1 LRFSFLKNLKGEA
14 HEYNS
19 IEGWTTLSLNEVMM
33 GVAIGVGSTVIAT
46 GITFYVKDYLKER
59 TKFRKF
65 KEKFEQI
72 AGKNAQ
78 VMIPYVGQ
86 VKIVDINRQGIV
98 VESQLCK
105 TFIPIDRVFQ
115 TEISLPVENYDALSK
130 ELIVKS
136 TKESFNLIFPLI
148 MDAMKEMV
156 VKEFVDSD
164 SQLNAVMVLQ
174 LKTQLKNL
182 GYEVSDKVGEKT
194 PTIKQITEHYEKK
207 GKSEKTS

>member
-1 LRFSFLKNLKGEA
+1 M
-14 HEYNS
+14 
-19 IEGWTTLSLNEVMM
+19 I
-33 GVAIGVGSTVIAT
+33 GVAVGVTTTVIAT
-46 GITFYVKDYLKER
+46 GITFYIKDYLKER
-59 TKFRKF
+59 AKFRKF

-86 VKIVDINRQGIV
+86 VKIVDINKQGII

-115 TEISLPVENYDALSK
+115 TEISLPVENYEKLAK
-130 ELIVKS
+130 ELIVKN
-136 TKESFNLIFPLI
+136 TKESFDLIFPLI

-156 VKEFVDSD
+156 VKEFVDTD
-164 SQLNAVMVLQ
+164 SQVNAVMILQ

-182 GYEVSDKVGEKT
+182 GYEVSDKLGEKT
-194 PTIKQITEHYEKK
+194 PTLKQISDHFDKK
-207 GKSEKTS
+207 GKSEKTDSSK